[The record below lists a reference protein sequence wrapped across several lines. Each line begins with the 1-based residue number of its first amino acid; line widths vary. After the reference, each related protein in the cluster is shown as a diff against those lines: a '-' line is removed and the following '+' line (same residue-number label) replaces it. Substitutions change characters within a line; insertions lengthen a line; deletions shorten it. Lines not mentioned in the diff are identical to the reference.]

1 MNRVMKKI
9 SAISTKTKL
18 TFVIIMLS
26 LTFISLIA
34 LKFFSAVGTSEEEVP
49 KPPLPDSGGNLD
61 LDPHFIKVPQIREDV
76 RNVLFVIDSSDKKGI
91 EPAGYYILSL
101 DLSKDL
107 IRVVSVEKDLLI
119 HTKNDKDLMLSE
131 VTSTFGIVSTLNELN
146 RVLELDMRNY
156 LVLDYQNLLWVLNSL
171 GLVNMKTGPMDEFP
185 RYEKSE
191 YHQMVFGPVV
201 ERYQAFHMESKYI
214 DDLFKDNESLN
225 MVLSDILFE
234 FSYSMPPIVMRSF
247 LDESYKAVDTSM
259 QKSIF
264 TQFVVQLQNSNLG
277 IMRKIGN
284 ESDSS
289 VFKRNIHN
297 LHRALYR

>member
-9 SAISTKTKL
+9 SGISTKTKL

-26 LTFISLIA
+26 LSLTSMIA
-34 LKFFSAVGTSEEEVP
+34 MKYFTAVEIPEEEVL
-49 KPPLPDSGGNLD
+49 KPVLPDSGGNLE
-61 LDPHFIKVPQIREDV
+61 LDPHFIKVTQIREDV
-76 RNVLFVIDSSDKKGI
+76 RNVLFVIDSSEKEGI
-91 EPAGYYILSL
+91 EPAGYYILSI
-101 DLSKDL
+101 DLSKNL
-107 IRVVSVEKDLLI
+107 IRVVSVEKDLII

-171 GLVNMKTGPMDEFP
+171 NLVRMKSAPMDEFTL
-185 RYEKSE
+185 YDKSE
-191 YHQMVFGPVV
+191 YYQMVFSPVE
-201 ERYQAFHMESKYI
+201 ERYLAFHMESKYI

-234 FSYSMPPIVMRSF
+234 FSYSLPPIVMRSF
-247 LDESYKAVDTSM
+247 LDQAFKEVDTSM

-284 ESDSS
+284 EDDSS
-289 VFKRNIHN
+289 IFKRNIHN
-297 LHRALYR
+297 LHRVLYR